1 MVQENTWMIQRL
13 RPQVNSGAT
22 VAERACASTID
33 LVSDDCA
40 SNPLGLLM
48 SLAEQL
54 GHLLDDAAGAEH
66 LTRHQAALLMHL
78 DEPARMGDM
87 AQRRVCDPS
96 TLTTM
101 VQRLERDGFVQ
112 RTRDPVDARVRL
124 IELTPK
130 GRDARAGFLA
140 RVGDGAAVLDT
151 LLPDQR
157 RALHEFFADRD

>member
-1 MVQENTWMIQRL
+1 MDHPNIAT
-13 RPQVNSGAT
+13 SSKCAAT
-22 VAERACASTID
+22 VAGRACAPTID
-33 LVSDDCA
+33 DMSDDCA

-48 SLAEQL
+48 GLAEQL
-54 GHLLDDAAGAEH
+54 GHLLDEAAGAEH
-66 LTRHQAALLMHL
+66 LTRHQASVLMQL
-78 DEPARMGDM
+78 DEPVRMGDM

-112 RTRDPVDARVRL
+112 RTRDPADARARV

-130 GRDARAGFLA
+130 GRRAREAFLA

-151 LLPDQR
+151 LPPEHR
-157 RALHEFFADRD
+157 RALHELFADRT